1 MFGCK
6 QSGGRSQALCL
17 CLRLLRQLGA
27 SQEASPAAGQDGQ
40 RDGRTDGRTEP
51 EAGRQCGGGFIAG
64 WQRGAAASFG
74 SGSLGA
80 VGAHVGAELGA
91 RGPLVSVWD
100 PIPGAAP
107 GSGTRGGRHPSG
119 ATGRL
124 RRQGRGGAGRGPAGA
139 EVGTAEVPAGHRAE
153 QRCRAGGDARRTD
166 AALGR
171 SPAARPSHPTSRQR
185 GAGPGAASRALRP
198 CPEADVTEGGGRPY
212 FFTLA
217 S

>member
-1 MFGCK
+1 M
-6 QSGGRSQALCL
+6 SSSSSAV
-17 CLRLLRQLGA
+17 
-27 SQEASPAAGQDGQ
+27 SASPVLGQCRHCGRWGGSAQPQAPAQPKRGCFPGMVTRSPRCVWLQTERGPEPGAVFVPAVAQATRGQ
-40 RDGRTDGRTEP
+40 PGSEPCGWPRRTEGRTDGRTEP

-91 RGPLVSVWD
+91 RGPLVAVWD

-124 RRQGRGGAGRGPAGA
+124 RRQGRGGRAA
-139 EVGTAEVPAGHRAE
+139 VPQG
-153 QRCRAGGDARRTD
+153 
-166 AALGR
+166 
-171 SPAARPSHPTSRQR
+171 
-185 GAGPGAASRALRP
+185 LR
-198 CPEADVTEGGGRPY
+198 
-212 FFTLA
+212 
-217 S
+217 